1 MSADNIITVDIM
13 HDDSAWIGKLLLTPP
28 TKFCQ
33 KAVATALSGLGLPP
47 SSSIAFRRHGRVVRT
62 VSLEYAVRGKAA

>member
-1 MSADNIITVDIM
+1 MSDSTIFVDLA

-33 KAVATALSGLGLPP
+33 KAVATALRGLGLPL
-47 SSSIAFRRHGRVVRT
+47 SSSISFRRQGRVVPQ
-62 VSLEYAVRGKAA
+62 VQLGYACRENAS

>member
-1 MSADNIITVDIM
+1 MNDSTIFVDLA
-13 HDDSAWIGKLLLTPP
+13 HDDSAWIGAVKLTPS

-33 KAVATALSGLGLPP
+33 KAVATALQGLGLPL
-47 SSSIAFRRHGRVVRT
+47 SSSIAFRRLGRVVRT